1 MTGLFQHEELGLLCS
16 VNVAQKNINLSVDLR
31 RNMCDIV
38 SAAVLEIDT
47 ISSPLAKLQSIL
59 GMILNT
65 LLPGMTSPEVKGG
78 CICVTRVLPS
88 TTEKEKE
95 KEEKGEKI
103 SKSDSEQEQQRL

>member
-1 MTGLFQHEELGLLCS
+1 
-16 VNVAQKNINLSVDLR
+16 
-31 RNMCDIV
+31 
-38 SAAVLEIDT
+38 
-47 ISSPLAKLQSIL
+47 
-59 GMILNT
+59 
-65 LLPGMTSPEVKGG
+65 MTSPEVKGG